1 MRSTIKM
8 ISISSTKLDIQ
19 AIFFDVAHTL
29 LYKPDL
35 YHTLSNVL
43 NSHQITVDLRT
54 LAFIH
59 KLYSETVVFPDKT
72 SKEFYEYFNREFLY
86 LLGIIPNQKLLD
98 DIFNACDC
106 LPWDK
111 FEDTFILK
119 GIKQPIGI
127 LSNWD
132 SSLSEKLI
140 SHFDVKFEWILCS
153 HREGARKPQ
162 ATFFQRILETT
173 GLKPSNIIYVGDSI
187 KLDIEPSL
195 KLGINAIL
203 IDRHD
208 WYPGSKIKRIRSLNE
223 LNLFL

>member
-1 MRSTIKM
+1 M
-8 ISISSTKLDIQ
+8 ISISSTKLNIQ

-43 NSHQITVDLRT
+43 KSHQITIDLRT

-72 SKEFYEYFNREFLY
+72 SKEFYEDFNREFLY
-86 LLGIIPNQKLLD
+86 LLGVIPTQGLLD
-98 DIFNACDC
+98 DIFQACDC

-111 FEDTFILK
+111 FADTSILK
-119 GIKQPIGI
+119 VIKQPIGI

-153 HREGARKPQ
+153 QKEGARKPQ
-162 ATFFQRILETT
+162 DMFFQMILETT
-173 GLKPSNIIYVGDSI
+173 GFKPSNIIYVGDSI

-195 KLGINAIL
+195 KLGMNAIL
-203 IDRHD
+203 IDRYD
-208 WYPGSKIKRIRSLNE
+208 CYPGSKIKRIMSLSE
-223 LNLFL
+223 LNIFL